1 MIIRRAWPETEGEM
15 TMMTEREWAGP
26 VSPYVLVL
34 LRISYGILWLQQ
46 AMWKVPP
53 DFGLVKGDGLFYWT
67 NQMATYSFLAP
78 HKFFVQSV
86 VLPHFLL
93 FAWVTLLTELFIG
106 VSHLLGIASR
116 LGALAALAMSTNLL
130 IGLARH
136 PGEWPWSYLMLVGY
150 ALVFLSTHPGRVL
163 GLDGRLSRWLSA
175 PGLAGRPWARG
186 LGFLT

>member
-1 MIIRRAWPETEGEM
+1 MLI
-15 TMMTEREWAGP
+15 ERSWATP
-26 VSPYVLVL
+26 LSPYALVI

-53 DFGLVKGDGLFYWT
+53 DFGLARGDGLYYWT
-67 NQMATYSFLAP
+67 KQMAEYSFLAP

-93 FAWVTLLTELFIG
+93 FAWLTLLTELFIAF
-106 VSHLLGIASR
+106 SHLLGVASR

-136 PGEWPWSYLMLVGY
+136 PSEWPWSYLMLAGY
-150 ALVFLSTHPGRVL
+150 GLLFLTTHPGRVL
-163 GLDGRLSRWLSA
+163 GVDGWLA
-175 PGLAGRPWARG
+175 RYFAEPVRAEQPWVRVLA
-186 LGFLT
+186 LIT